1 MIDTKRR
8 SRKIRDQSA
17 SIKTEQYP
25 ETYHIHTAED
35 ERQRKNLERNKRKK
49 DSFYTREL
57 HQAISVF
64 LCRKLSDQEREWNDI
79 FKVLKEKLP
88 NQNSILEK
96 LPFGNEGETNKSWD
110 LPGGSAVKNLPVN
123 AEDTGSIAGEQNGN
137 SLQCPCL
144 GNPMEREVW
153 LATVHGVPKESD
165 MT

>member
-1 MIDTKRR
+1 MEEITDIQVQEDQTP
-8 SRKIRDQSA
+8 SKINPKKIIPR
-17 SIKTEQYP
+17 
-25 ETYHIHTAED
+25 HTIIL
-35 ERQRKNLERNKRKK
+35 KVK
-49 DSFYTREL
+49 DKQKILRATREKMTHSIQGNSIRL
-57 HQAISVF
+57 SVYF
-64 LCRKLSDQEREWNDI
+64 SAENFQIRREWNDI

-96 LPFGNEGETNKSWD
+96 LPFGNEGETNKGWGF
-110 LPGGSAVKNLPVN
+110 PGGSAVKNLPVN
-123 AEDTGSIAGEQNGN
+123 AEDTCSIPGEQNGN

>member
-1 MIDTKRR
+1 MTHSIQGN
-8 SRKIRDQSA
+8 SIRLSVYFSA
-17 SIKTEQYP
+17 ENFQI
-25 ETYHIHTAED
+25 
-35 ERQRKNLERNKRKK
+35 R
-49 DSFYTREL
+49 
-57 HQAISVF
+57 
-64 LCRKLSDQEREWNDI
+64 REWNDI

-96 LPFGNEGETNKSWD
+96 LPFGNEGETNKGWGF
-110 LPGGSAVKNLPVN
+110 PGGSAVKNLPVN
-123 AEDTGSIAGEQNGN
+123 AEDTCSIPGEQNGN